1 MDLEEVCW
9 SLAALFA
16 QDFLVSG
23 LRQVVRCLDLFFFA
37 LCNGI
42 YLVVGLSMAILG
54 VLGVLGKLLVRRKE
68 LEFGVIVV
76 EGGG

>member
-1 MDLEEVCW
+1 
-9 SLAALFA
+9 
-16 QDFLVSG
+16 
-23 LRQVVRCLDLFFFA
+23 
-37 LCNGI
+37 
-42 YLVVGLSMAILG
+42 MAILG